1 MYNLKPKNARCAI
14 TLDNRGA
21 EIDMSEVQK
30 TQSIKRIVLDIM
42 ESVCRIEENGIDC
55 AFDVEWLDVD
65 TARVTVSAQCDDFM
79 ICDAS
84 LTGSPERPE
93 LLLDL
98 CRYLE
103 KLATS
108 AK

>member
-1 MYNLKPKNARCAI
+1 
-14 TLDNRGA
+14 
-21 EIDMSEVQK
+21 MSEVQK

-42 ESVCRIEENGIDC
+42 EAVCRIEESGIDC

-65 TARVTVSAQCDDFM
+65 AVRVNVSVQCEDFM

-93 LLLDL
+93 LLIDL
-98 CRYLE
+98 CAYLNR
-103 KLATS
+103 LALS
-108 AK
+108 AAV